1 MIKAEDLVKNE
12 WYHIDNGLKVQAQLL
27 ESPKQGRGYKKTVLM
42 KVMGSQAGFFDEM
55 GSVYV
60 SDIIRPIGNPIPPTT
75 FGF

>member
-27 ESPKQGRGYKKTVLM
+27 ESPKQGRGFKKIVLM

-60 SDIIRPIGNPIPPTT
+60 SDIIRPVGNPIPVAP
-75 FGF
+75 FS